1 MAFCRNHVKKECHI
15 VLFLQCLVCRAAGHT
30 HSHRRHRI
38 RNLFGSESDT
48 KQTGPT
54 IRGSDSETELLLELR
69 LRCLYIFRHLPEPD
83 NSIAIGS
90 WASIER
96 RLRGT
101 IHQGRSWPCLRGLR
115 IRCRTFCLLNEIAI
129 WDLRSSVVAKSLL
142 RFFHSDVVI

>member
-1 MAFCRNHVKKECHI
+1 MFGMPGR
-15 VLFLQCLVCRAAGHT
+15 RA
-30 HSHRRHRI
+30 HSQSQTASNPEPI
-38 RNLFGSESDT
+38 RFGVGY

-101 IHQGRSWPCLRGLR
+101 SDDF
-115 IRCRTFCLLNEIAI
+115 IRCAAGLAFVGLGLDAAPFVC
-129 WDLRSSVVAKSLL
+129 
-142 RFFHSDVVI
+142 